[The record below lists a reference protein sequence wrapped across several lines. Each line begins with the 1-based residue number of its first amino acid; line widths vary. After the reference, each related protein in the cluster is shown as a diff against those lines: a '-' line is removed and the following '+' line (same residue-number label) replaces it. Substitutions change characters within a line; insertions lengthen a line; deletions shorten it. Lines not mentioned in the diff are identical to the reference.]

1 MSEPPPVSES
11 TAAPREW
18 LRPALV
24 RSWTEFVVVAA
35 LAMALP
41 IRNSTVAALHGSS
54 SRFMQIFLSDSK
66 LEWSIFIEGI
76 LLALFLVYL
85 HWRGWKPAD
94 LRIRL
99 GWLTT
104 AEGLGLFVVC
114 QVVVSIVVG
123 GLIGIVFALQSTW
136 HTFPQFLLTM
146 MPHIAP
152 HSLHVS
158 WLSIVVAMV
167 VNAFFEEVVCMG
179 YIFNQLA
186 ARRGPVV
193 ALAGTVF
200 LRAACHT
207 YQDPIHLAGIAVLF
221 TLYGAFYWYGR
232 KLWPL
237 IFAHLLLDIM
247 SMSALKLIF
256 R

>member
-1 MSEPPPVSES
+1 MSEPPPVPES
-11 TAAPREW
+11 AASREW

-35 LAMALP
+35 LALALP
-41 IRNSTVAALHGSS
+41 IRNSTVGALHGSS
-54 SRFMQIFLSDSK
+54 SRFMQIFLSDTK
-66 LEWSIFIEGI
+66 LDWSIFIEG
-76 LLALFLVYL
+76 LMLALFLVFL

-99 GWLTT
+99 GWVGT
-104 AEGLGLFVVC
+104 AQGVGLFAAC
-114 QVVVSIVVG
+114 QLVVSVAVMA
-123 GLIGIVFALQSTW
+123 LTVIVFAL
-136 HTFPQFLLTM
+136 HPAGRTFPQFLLTLV
-146 MPHIAP
+146 PHIAP
-152 HSLHVS
+152 HTLHVS

-167 VNAFFEEVVCMG
+167 VNAFFEEIVCMG

-193 ALAGTVF
+193 ALIVTVF

-207 YQDPIHLAGIAVLF
+207 YQDPIHLVGIAVLF
-221 TLYGAFYWYGR
+221 TLYAAFYWWVR

-237 IFAHLLLDIM
+237 IFAHMLLDIM